1 MCWGLY
7 KRLKLG
13 SMINVYLT
21 RRTESRGPLK
31 GLVKTLVFK
40 KDENGKM
47 KETAFCVF
55 PASQT
60 QPHGNLKTITLN
72 CFNYRV
78 KWFGKKLR

>member
-1 MCWGLY
+1 
-7 KRLKLG
+7 
-13 SMINVYLT
+13 
-21 RRTESRGPLK
+21 
-31 GLVKTLVFK
+31 
-40 KDENGKM
+40 M